1 MPRRV
6 PAVAL
11 ALALAVP
18 GLALAQAPSES
29 LFRSYVAGAPAPAAF
44 ALDAPA
50 AFASGG
56 GAGGAGDAEERDSE
70 EATQPGW
77 FAGNQRYAV
86 GGVAALGAGVALA
99 RHVSGGS
106 AAAAAGAAGGDQLAM
121 PTAFGLGGTLPPGLT
136 LDPAVSPAV
145 IVNPEPGTVLLLATG
160 LGGLLVVARR
170 RRRS

>member
-29 LFRSYVAGAPAPAAF
+29 LFRSYVAGAPAPGAF
-44 ALDAPA
+44 ALEAPA
-50 AFASGG
+50 AFTSG
-56 GAGGAGDAEERDSE
+56 GGAGDAEERDGE